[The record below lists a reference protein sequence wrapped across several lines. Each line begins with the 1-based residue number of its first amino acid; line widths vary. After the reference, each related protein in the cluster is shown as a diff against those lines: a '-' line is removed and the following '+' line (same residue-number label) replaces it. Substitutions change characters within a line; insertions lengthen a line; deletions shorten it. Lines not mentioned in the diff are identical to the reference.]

1 MRRIGWIWALLA
13 LAACDDD
20 GDEPTTDA
28 AVGDDAVVTSP
39 DDGLDP
45 DVGPDS
51 AGADMAVPD
60 MAPPVPVH
68 PGDCDPLDPAVCAMP
83 WPSSLYLVEDA
94 ERATGYTLTFG
105 DTSLPANRDG
115 VHLTPGPYTRMDG
128 YGVGEP
134 LQVRFADVD
143 ISEMAREDGVAA
155 SMAED
160 ASVVWFEVDGETLKR
175 VPYFVELDRW
185 EGDRALKT
193 LFVRPAVL
201 LKANT
206 RYIVGF
212 RGLRDT
218 SGQAIAPSDAFAAL
232 VAGTSTD
239 PRRDGFADLFARL
252 EGEGVERST
261 LTLAWD
267 FHTASV
273 EAVTGPLLH
282 MRDAAFEATG
292 EAGPEMTVETVTEFT
307 PEENEY
313 IAFEIEG
320 TFRVPHFM
328 RQSEPFLDHRGWVF
342 NIGDDGLP
350 AQNEWRDP
358 KFWIRVPR
366 SALDGTPHGLVQ
378 YGHGLLGKGTQVRG
392 SFNSRVAFQNNFIF
406 FACDWTG
413 MSEDDEFGVNV
424 MLGDMSH
431 FPWLADRM
439 HQGIIESLLLA
450 RGMRERFGALPE
462 VMERGVV
469 IDPTQL
475 YFSGISQGGIYG
487 ATYMAVSTDVTR
499 GHLGV
504 PGQNYS
510 TLLHRS
516 VDFTEF
522 FAVIEALYPGR
533 SEQSI
538 LLSAVQ
544 LLWNGTDPVSY
555 YRHISAE
562 PLPNTPQHHVLTA
575 TARGDYQVAVLTMEI
590 VARSGVGVALMANYD
605 DERAVD
611 LVEPTAYP
619 HQGSALTNWHF
630 GNPWPE
636 LGNKPPADLDDDPH
650 GKPRRVDAH
659 NAQMVHFFRTGEVID
674 VCGGAVC
681 APEQEE

>member
-1 MRRIGWIWALLA
+1 MRRIWWMCAALA
-13 LAACDDD
+13 LCACDDD
-20 GDEPTTDA
+20 DNSETLADE
-28 AVGDDAVVTSP
+28 GFRP
-39 DDGLDP
+39 DGSYDL
-45 DVGPDS
+45 GPDMDAPDAS
-51 AGADMAVPD
+51 ESDTALPD
-60 MAPPVPVH
+60 MAPPDPVPL
-68 PGDCDPLDPAVCAMP
+68 GDCDPLDPAVCSMP

-94 ERATGYTLTFG
+94 ERTTGYTLTFG
-105 DTSLPANRDG
+105 ETSLPANRDG
-115 VHLTPGPYTRMDG
+115 EHVTPGPYTRMDG

-134 LQVRFADVD
+134 LHVRFPNVD
-143 ISEMAREDGVAA
+143 ISGMAGEDNVAR
-155 SMAED
+155 SMADD
-160 ASVVWFEVDGETLKR
+160 AAVLWFEVDGETLTR
-175 VPYFVELDRW
+175 IPYFVELDRW
-185 EGDRALKT
+185 EDDPALKT
-193 LFVRPAVL
+193 LFVRPGVL
-201 LKANT
+201 LKGNT
-206 RYIVGF
+206 RYIVAF
-212 RGLRDT
+212 RGLTDT
-218 SGQAIAPSDAFAAL
+218 SGEAIEPSDAFAAL
-232 VAGTSTD
+232 VAGASTD
-239 PRRDGFADLFARL
+239 PRRDRFAEIFEQL
-252 EGEGVERST
+252 EAEGAERST

-267 FHTASV
+267 FHTASND
-273 EAVTGPLLH
+273 AVHGPLLH

-292 EAGPEMTVETVTEFT
+292 EAGPELTVEMVTEFT
-307 PEENEY
+307 PEEDEY

-320 TFRVPHFM
+320 TFHVPHYM
-328 RQSEPFLDHRGWVF
+328 RESEPYRDFRGWIF
-342 NIGDDGLP
+342 NMGDDGLP
-350 AQNEWRDP
+350 EQNGWRDP

-392 SFNSRVAFQNNFIF
+392 SFNSRIADQNNFIF

-431 FPWLADRM
+431 FPWLADRI
-439 HQGIIESLLLA
+439 HQGMIEALLLA

-475 YFSGISQGGIYG
+475 YYSGISQGGIYG
-487 ATYMAVSTDVTR
+487 ATYMAISTDVTR

-533 SEQSI
+533 SEQAI

-562 PLPNTPQHHVLTA
+562 PLPNTPQHHVLAA
-575 TARGDYQVAVLTMEI
+575 TAKGDYQVAVVTMEM
-590 VARSGVGVALMANYD
+590 VARSNIGVALMDHYD
-605 DERAVD
+605 DTRTVE

-619 HQGSALTNWHF
+619 HEGSALTNWHF

-636 LGNKPPADLDDDPH
+636 LGNKPPVDDFEDPH
-650 GKPRRVDAH
+650 GKPRHVDAH

-674 VCGGAVC
+674 VCDDAIC
-681 APEQEE
+681 APEPEE